1 MASLTVT
8 TGPHAGDY
16 YPLGRRTL
24 VIGRDEGCP
33 AQIVDDQV
41 SRKHAQV
48 RWTDGRYVVL
58 DMKSANGTLVNG
70 RPLTGELELAD
81 GDEITVGNSRLMF
94 SERERP
100 CPLENPWP
108 ASPVNADALISGIDL
123 CRSARVWDRRQAA
136 SSRAFRCG
144 TADRVFLCFNALA
157 ARGRRASTQLSQI
170 CHKYATN
177 M

>member
-1 MASLTVT
+1 MASLTIT

-33 AQIVDDQV
+33 AQIVDDQI

-48 RWTDGRYVVL
+48 RWADGRYVVL

-70 RPLTGELELAD
+70 RPLTGELELAE

-94 SERERP
+94 SEQDFPDRE
-100 CPLENPWP
+100 
-108 ASPVNADALISGIDL
+108 S
-123 CRSARVWDRRQAA
+123 
-136 SSRAFRCG
+136 
-144 TADRVFLCFNALA
+144 ALA
-157 ARGRRASTQLSQI
+157 HWRRRGQRDRSTL
-170 CHKYATN
+170 
-177 M
+177 MP

>member
-1 MASLTVT
+1 MASLTIT

-94 SERERP
+94 SEREF
-100 CPLENPWP
+100 
-108 ASPVNADALISGIDL
+108 S
-123 CRSARVWDRRQAA
+123 DRE
-136 SSRAFRCG
+136 S
-144 TADRVFLCFNALA
+144 ALA
-157 ARGRRASTQLSQI
+157 HWRTRGQRARSTL
-170 CHKYATN
+170 
-177 M
+177 MP